1 MRLSICLL
9 SVLLSLSPLVFA
21 QGKKPLDHDA
31 YDLWNRTR
39 ASNISD
45 NGQWAFLSVGPD
57 EKDTELRIVSLA
69 DDRAYAIPRGETIR
83 FTKDSRYIVTL
94 IKAFKD
100 SVKQAKRDKKKPE
113 ESPKDSLGII
123 TLATGDIFK
132 AARVKS
138 FKLPKEN
145 GGWVAYLLE
154 KEIAKKDSTANKRK
168 KAKTPESEE
177 KGEQKSEQE
186 KQEKT
191 SKPEMKEG
199 QKVKKKEEIKPS
211 ETQVKKEQKSPK
223 KEEAK
228 KEDPKDSKKKKRRK
242 AEGTTLVLRNLQTS
256 IETRYNHVISY
267 AFTENGAYL
276 IFAAANKDSTADG
289 IYAIRTSTGDTT
301 AILTGAG
308 DYKKII
314 SDESSR
320 HLAFIAN
327 RDSFNAEQKEYA
339 LYHWRVGS
347 SDKAKEIAR
356 SGTAGIPPNWWVS
369 EHATL
374 SFSKDGN
381 RLFFGTAPRPE
392 EEAEDDTPDDEKV
405 AVDIWNWKDPYLQP
419 MQLKDAKEERER
431 TYRAVFHLKNNKI
444 VQLATETIPNIRL
457 GSEGN
462 ADVAVGTSILP
473 YRQLISWDSPA
484 YYDSYLI
491 DIQTG
496 EATRVLTKTQARPIL
511 SPESKYIY
519 WWDRVQKSWY
529 VQHVKNLTR
538 INASKNIPHP
548 VHNELHDWP
557 YPPSA
562 HGNAG
567 WTKGDKEF
575 LIYDR
580 YDIWRTDPNGRKA
593 PVNITEGIG
602 RETETHFRYVNLD
615 PEERARDP
623 KADLLLSG
631 FNLKTKAMGYYRDR
645 IESTDKPAELI
656 ARDKRF
662 SNLQKAK
669 DADIIL
675 FRQSSFEEYPDLWTT
690 DLDFQNARKISEIN
704 PQQKDYLWGT
714 AELVEWVSLDGKPLQ
729 GILYKPENFDP
740 AQKYPMLVYFY
751 EKMSHQLHAHR
762 SPRVSGGS
770 INFSFY
776 VSRGYLIFIPDIPY
790 KVGFPGE
797 SAVNAVVSGVTHLIN
812 RGFVNPDRIGV
823 QGHSWGGYQIAY
835 MITRTN
841 IFRAAEAG
849 APVSNMISAYGGIR
863 WSSGLSRMMQYEK
876 SQSRIGGSL
885 WEVPTR
891 FIENSP
897 IFWADKIQTPLLIL
911 HNDNDG
917 AVPWYQ
923 GIELFVAL
931 RRLDKPAWLVNY
943 NGEAHGIR
951 KHHNRKDWSI
961 RLQQFFDHYLKDAPA
976 PVWMSAGIPAVEKGK
991 TLGLELEE

>member
-1 MRLSICLL
+1 MRLCLL
-9 SVLLSLSPLVFA
+9 FVLLCLSSSVFA
-21 QGKKPLDHDA
+21 QQKKPLDHDV
-31 YDLWNRTR
+31 YDTWNRTR
-39 ASNISD
+39 VSNISD
-45 NGQWAFLSVGPD
+45 NGQWAFLSIGPD
-57 EKDTELRIVSLA
+57 EKDTELRIVSLT
-69 DDRAYAIPRGETIR
+69 DDRSYAIPRGETIR
-83 FTKDSRYIVTL
+83 FTKDSHYIITL

-113 ESPKDSLGII
+113 ESPKDSLGIV
-123 TLATGDIFK
+123 TLAEGDVFK

-154 KEIAKKDSTANKRK
+154 KEIAKKDSTANKK
-168 KAKTPESEE
+168 KKPSEPEE
-177 KGEQKSEQE
+177 
-186 KQEKT
+186 
-191 SKPEMKEG
+191 
-199 QKVKKKEEIKPS
+199 KKEEPKPEKQPEQKP
-211 ETQVKKEQKSPK
+211 ETKEVKKEEP
-223 KEEAK
+223 
-228 KEDPKDSKKKKRRK
+228 KKKKRK
-242 AEGTTLVLRNLQTS
+242 KTEGTTLVLRNLQTGA
-256 IETRYNHVISY
+256 ETRYNHVISY
-267 AFTENGAYL
+267 TLTESGSYL

-301 AILTGAG
+301 AILAGAG
-308 DYKKII
+308 DYKKITT
-314 SDESSR
+314 DESSL

-327 RDSFNAEQKEYA
+327 RDSFNAEQQEYA
-339 LYHWRVGS
+339 LYYWPVGPRN
-347 SDKAKEIAR
+347 KAKKIAR
-356 SGTAGIPPNWWVS
+356 SGTKGIPPDWWVS
-369 EHATL
+369 EHANL
-374 SFSKDGN
+374 SFSKDGK

-392 EEAEDDTPDDEKV
+392 TEEEDDTPDDEKV

-431 TYRAVFHLKNNKI
+431 TYRAVFHLNNGKI
-444 VQLATETIPNIRL
+444 VQLATETIPDIRL

-491 DIQTG
+491 DIKTG
-496 EATRVLTKTQARPIL
+496 EATRVLTKMQTRPTL
-511 SPESKYIY
+511 SPESNYIY
-519 WWDRVQKSWY
+519 WWDRTQKNWY
-529 VQHVKNLTR
+529 VQHVKNFIR
-538 INASKNIPHP
+538 VNVSRNIPHP

-580 YDIWRTDPNGRKA
+580 YDIWLTDPNGRKA

-602 RETETHFRYVNLD
+602 RETETRFRYVSLD

-645 IESTDKPAELI
+645 LESTDKPTGLI

-669 DADIIL
+669 DADVLL
-675 FRQSSFEEYPDLWTT
+675 FRQSSFEEYPDLWAT
-690 DLDFQNARKISEIN
+690 DLDFQNAQKISDVN

-714 AELVEWVSLDGKPLQ
+714 AELVEWASLDGNPLQ

-740 AQKYPMLVYFY
+740 TQKYPMLVYFY
-751 EKMSHQLHAHR
+751 EKMSHRLHAHR
-762 SPRVSGGS
+762 APGASGGS
-770 INFSFY
+770 INFPFY

-812 RGFVNPDRIGV
+812 RGFVAPDRIGV

-863 WSSGLSRMMQYEK
+863 WASGLSRMMQYEK

-885 WEVPTR
+885 WEAPTR

-911 HNDNDG
+911 HNDDDG

-931 RRLDKPAWLVNY
+931 RRLGKPAWLVNY

-991 TLGLELEE
+991 TLGLELEKKKSKASTDERRDERR

>member
-1 MRLSICLL
+1 MRLCLL
-9 SVLLSLSPLVFA
+9 FVLLCLFSSVFA
-21 QGKKPLDHDA
+21 QQKKPLDHDA
-31 YDLWNRTR
+31 YEVWNRTR

-45 NGQWAFLSVGPD
+45 NGQWAFLSAGPD
-57 EKDTELRIVSLA
+57 EKDTELRIMSLT
-69 DDRAYAIPRGETIR
+69 DDRSYAIPRGETIR
-83 FTKDSRYIVTL
+83 FTKDSQYVITL

-100 SVKQAKRDKKKPE
+100 SVKQATRDKKKPE
-113 ESPKDSLGII
+113 ESPKDSIGII
-123 TLATGDIFK
+123 TLDTGDLFK

-154 KEIAKKDSTANKRK
+154 KEIAKKDSTANKK
-168 KAKTPESEE
+168 KKPSEPEEE
-177 KGEQKSEQE
+177 KK
-186 KQEKT
+186 
-191 SKPEMKEG
+191 SKPE
-199 QKVKKKEEIKPS
+199 
-211 ETQVKKEQKSPK
+211 TQPEQKPET
-223 KEEAK
+223 KEVK
-228 KEDPKDSKKKKRRK
+228 KEDPKDSKKKKRKK
-242 AEGTTLVLRNLQTS
+242 AEGTTLVLRNLQTGA
-256 IETRYNHVISY
+256 ETRYNHVISY
-267 AFTENGAYL
+267 AFTESGSYL

-308 DYKKII
+308 DYKKITT
-314 SDESSR
+314 DESSL

-327 RDSFNAEQKEYA
+327 RDSFNAEQQEYA
-339 LYHWRVGS
+339 LYYWPVGS
-347 SDKAKEIAR
+347 RNKAKKIAQ
-356 SGTAGIPPNWWVS
+356 SGTKGIPPNWWVS
-369 EHATL
+369 EHANL
-374 SFSKDGN
+374 SFSQNGK

-431 TYRAVFHLKNNKI
+431 TYRAVFHLNNGKI

-491 DIQTG
+491 DVQTG
-496 EATRVLTKTQARPIL
+496 EATRVLTKIQTRPTL
-511 SPESKYIY
+511 SPESNYIY
-519 WWDRVQKSWY
+519 WWDRIRKNWY
-529 VQHVKNLTR
+529 VQHVKNSIR
-538 INASKNIPHP
+538 VNVSRNIPHP

-567 WTKGDKEF
+567 WTKGDTEF
-575 LIYDR
+575 LVYDR
-580 YDIWRTDPNGRKA
+580 YDIWLTDPNGRKA
-593 PVNITEGIG
+593 PINITEGVG
-602 RETETHFRYVNLD
+602 RETETRFRYVRLD
-615 PEERARDP
+615 PEELARDP

-645 IESTDKPAELI
+645 LVSTDKPAELI

-669 DADIIL
+669 DADILL

-690 DLDFQNARKISEIN
+690 DLNFQNARKISEVN

-751 EKMSHQLHAHR
+751 EKMSHLLHAHR
-762 SPRVSGGS
+762 SPRASGAS
-770 INFSFY
+770 INFPFY

-835 MITRTN
+835 MITRTS

-885 WEVPTR
+885 WEAPTR

-911 HNDNDG
+911 HNDDDG

-931 RRLDKPAWLVNY
+931 RRLGKPAWLVNY

-961 RLQQFFDHYLKDAPA
+961 RLQQFFDYYLKDAPA
-976 PVWMSAGIPAVEKGK
+976 PVWMSAGIPAVQKGK
-991 TLGLELEE
+991 TLGLELEKEKSKASTDERR

>member
-1 MRLSICLL
+1 MRFYICLL

-113 ESPKDSLGII
+113 ESPKDSL
-123 TLATGDIFK
+123 A
-132 AARVKS
+132 S
-138 FKLPKEN
+138 SPLPRETYLRLRASNPSNYPKKTEN
-145 GGWVAYLLE
+145 GSPICSKKKSQKETVQRTKE
-154 KEIAKKDSTANKRK
+154 KKQNHPNLKKRENR
-168 KAKTPESEE
+168 
-177 KGEQKSEQE
+177 KSEQE

-199 QKVKKKEEIKPS
+199 QQVKKKEEIKPS
-211 ETQVKKEQKSPK
+211 ETQAKKEQKPSE

-327 RDSFNAEQKEYA
+327 RDSFNAEQQEYA

-431 TYRAVFHLKNNKI
+431 TYRAVFHLKNGKI

-462 ADVAVGTSILP
+462 ADVAVGTSMLP

-519 WWDRVQKSWY
+519 WWDRVQKKLVRSACQKFNPHQRQQKYPASRSQRIARLAVSPQRTWQCR
-529 VQHVKNLTR
+529 VDKRRRRISHIRPLRHLAHRSQWAQSTRQHHR
-538 INASKNIPHP
+538 R
-548 VHNELHDWP
+548 DW
-557 YPPSA
+557 
-562 HGNAG
+562 
-567 WTKGDKEF
+567 
-575 LIYDR
+575 
-580 YDIWRTDPNGRKA
+580 
-593 PVNITEGIG
+593 
-602 RETETHFRYVNLD
+602 
-615 PEERARDP
+615 ARDRNALSIRKP
-623 KADLLLSG
+623 RPRRTGTRSQSRFALIGIQPQNQSPGLLSG
-631 FNLKTKAMGYYRDR
+631 
-645 IESTDKPAELI
+645 
-656 ARDKRF
+656 
-662 SNLQKAK
+662 
-669 DADIIL
+669 
-675 FRQSSFEEYPDLWTT
+675 
-690 DLDFQNARKISEIN
+690 
-704 PQQKDYLWGT
+704 
-714 AELVEWVSLDGKPLQ
+714 
-729 GILYKPENFDP
+729 
-740 AQKYPMLVYFY
+740 
-751 EKMSHQLHAHR
+751 
-762 SPRVSGGS
+762 SP
-770 INFSFY
+770 
-776 VSRGYLIFIPDIPY
+776 
-790 KVGFPGE
+790 
-797 SAVNAVVSGVTHLIN
+797 
-812 RGFVNPDRIGV
+812 
-823 QGHSWGGYQIAY
+823 
-835 MITRTN
+835 
-841 IFRAAEAG
+841 
-849 APVSNMISAYGGIR
+849 
-863 WSSGLSRMMQYEK
+863 
-876 SQSRIGGSL
+876 
-885 WEVPTR
+885 
-891 FIENSP
+891 
-897 IFWADKIQTPLLIL
+897 
-911 HNDNDG
+911 
-917 AVPWYQ
+917 
-923 GIELFVAL
+923 
-931 RRLDKPAWLVNY
+931 
-943 NGEAHGIR
+943 
-951 KHHNRKDWSI
+951 
-961 RLQQFFDHYLKDAPA
+961 
-976 PVWMSAGIPAVEKGK
+976 
-991 TLGLELEE
+991 

>member
-1 MRLSICLL
+1 MRLSTCLL
-9 SVLLSLSPLVFA
+9 SVLLCLSPLVFA
-21 QGKKPLDHDA
+21 QQKKPLDHNV
-31 YDLWNRTR
+31 YDVWNRTHT
-39 ASNISD
+39 SNISD
-45 NGQWAFLSVGPD
+45 NGQWAFLSIGPD
-57 EKDTELRIVSLA
+57 EKDTELRIASLT
-69 DDRAYAIPRGETIR
+69 DDRSYAIPRGESIQ
-83 FTKDSRYIVTL
+83 FTRDSHYIITL

-123 TLATGDIFK
+123 TLPTGDIFK

-154 KEIAKKDSTANKRK
+154 KEIAKKDSTANKKK
-168 KAKTPESEE
+168 KAPEPEE
-177 KGEQKSEQE
+177 
-186 KQEKT
+186 
-191 SKPEMKEG
+191 
-199 QKVKKKEEIKPS
+199 KKEEQTPKTEKQP
-211 ETQVKKEQKSPK
+211 EQKPGS
-223 KEEAK
+223 EEAK
-228 KEDPKDSKKKKRRK
+228 KEEPKDSKKKKRKK

-256 IETRYNHVISY
+256 AETRYNHVISY
-267 AFTENGAYL
+267 AFTESGSYL

-308 DYKKII
+308 DYKKITT
-314 SDESSR
+314 DESSLL
-320 HLAFIAN
+320 LAFIAN
-327 RDSFNAEQKEYA
+327 RDSFNAEQQEYA
-339 LYHWRVGS
+339 LYYWPVGS
-347 SDKAKEIAR
+347 RNKGKEIAR
-356 SGTAGIPPNWWVS
+356 SGTKGIPPNWWVS
-369 EHATL
+369 EYAAL
-374 SFSKDGN
+374 SFSKDGK

-431 TYRAVFHLKNNKI
+431 TYRAVFHLKNGKI

-462 ADVAVGTSILP
+462 ADVAVGYSILP

-491 DIQTG
+491 DIKTG
-496 EATRVLTKTQARPIL
+496 EAMRVLTKMQTRPTL

-519 WWDRVQKSWY
+519 WWDRIQKNWY
-529 VQHVKNLTR
+529 VQHVKNMIR
-538 INASKNIPHP
+538 VRVSKNIPHP
-548 VHNELHDWP
+548 IHNELHDWP

-575 LIYDR
+575 LVYDR
-580 YDIWRTDPNGRKA
+580 YDIWLTDPNGRKA

-602 RETETHFRYVNLD
+602 RETETRFRHVRLN

-669 DADIIL
+669 DTDVLL
-675 FRQSSFEEYPDLWTT
+675 FRQSSFEEYPDLWTS
-690 DLDFQNARKISEIN
+690 DLDFQNARKISEVN

-729 GILYKPENFDP
+729 GILYKPENFDST
-740 AQKYPMLVYFY
+740 QKYPMLVYFY

-762 SPRVSGGS
+762 SPRASGAS
-770 INFSFY
+770 INFPFY

-812 RGFVNPDRIGV
+812 RGFVNSDRIGV

-863 WSSGLSRMMQYEK
+863 WASGLSRMMQYEK

-885 WEVPTR
+885 WEAPTR

-911 HNDNDG
+911 HNDDDG

-931 RRLDKPAWLVNY
+931 RRLGKPAWLVNY

-976 PVWMSAGIPAVEKGK
+976 PVWMSAGIPAVQKGK
-991 TLGLELEE
+991 TLGLELEKKKSKASTDERR

>member
-9 SVLLSLSPLVFA
+9 FLLLSLSPLVCA
-21 QGKKPLDHDA
+21 QEKKPLDHDV
-31 YDLWNRTR
+31 YDTWNRTH

-57 EKDTELRIVSLA
+57 EKDTELRITSLT
-69 DDRAYAIPRGETIR
+69 DDRSYAIPRGETIR
-83 FTKDSRYIVTL
+83 FAKNSRYIVTL

-100 SVKQAKRDKKKPE
+100 SVKQATRDKKKPE

-123 TLATGDIFK
+123 TLATGDVFK

-138 FKLPKEN
+138 FKLPKES

-154 KEIAKKDSTANKRK
+154 KEIAKKDSTANKK
-168 KAKTPESEE
+168 K
-177 KGEQKSEQE
+177 
-186 KQEKT
+186 
-191 SKPEMKEG
+191 
-199 QKVKKKEEIKPS
+199 KPS
-211 ETQVKKEQKSPK
+211 EPEEKKQEQTPKPEKQPEQKPET
-223 KEEAK
+223 KEVK
-228 KEDPKDSKKKKRRK
+228 KEDPKEPKKKKRKK

-256 IETRYNHVISY
+256 AETRYNHVISY
-267 AFTENGAYL
+267 AFTESGSYL

-308 DYKKII
+308 DYKKITT
-314 SDESSR
+314 DESSL
-320 HLAFIAN
+320 HLTFIAN
-327 RDSFNAEQKEYA
+327 RDSFDAEQQEYA
-339 LYHWRVGS
+339 LYYWPIES

-356 SGTAGIPPNWWVS
+356 SGTKGIPPNWWVS
-369 EHATL
+369 EHANL
-374 SFSKDGN
+374 SFSQNGN
-381 RLFFGTAPRPE
+381 RLFFGTAPRPAVKE
-392 EEAEDDTPDDEKV
+392 EDDTPDDEKV

-431 TYRAVFHLKNNKI
+431 TYRAVFHLNNGKI
-444 VQLATETIPNIRL
+444 VQLATETIPDIRL

-491 DIQTG
+491 DIKTG
-496 EATRVLTKTQARPIL
+496 EATRVLTKMQTRPTL
-511 SPESKYIY
+511 SPESNYIY
-519 WWDRVQKSWY
+519 WWDRTQKNWY
-529 VQHVKNLTR
+529 VQHVKNFIR
-538 INASKNIPHP
+538 VNVSKNIPHP

-567 WTKGDKEF
+567 WTKDDADF

-580 YDIWRTDPNGRKA
+580 YDIWLTDPNGRKA
-593 PVNITEGIG
+593 PVNITEGVG
-602 RETETHFRYVNLD
+602 RETETRFRHVSLD

-645 IESTDKPAELI
+645 LESTDKPVELI

-669 DADIIL
+669 DTAVLL
-675 FRQSSFEEYPDLWTT
+675 FRQSSFEEYPDLWTS
-690 DLDFQNARKISEIN
+690 DLNFQNARKISEVN

-714 AELVEWVSLDGKPLQ
+714 AELVEWASLDGKSLQ

-740 AQKYPMLVYFY
+740 TQKYPMLVYFY
-751 EKMSHQLHAHR
+751 EKMSHRIHAHR
-762 SPRVSGGS
+762 APGASGGS
-770 INFSFY
+770 INFPFY

-835 MITRTN
+835 MITRTS

-863 WSSGLSRMMQYEK
+863 WASGLSRMMQYEK
-876 SQSRIGGSL
+876 TQSRIGGSL
-885 WEVPTR
+885 WEAPTR

-911 HNDNDG
+911 HNDDDG

-931 RRLDKPAWLVNY
+931 RRLGKPAWLVNY

-976 PVWMSAGIPAVEKGK
+976 SVWMSAGIPAVQKGK
-991 TLGLELEE
+991 TLGLGLEKEQP